1 MTREVD
7 TMAGTAVRQSVK
19 GISHDMQQP
28 APTTAHQVFWR
39 TCQAVP
45 QSLAIILILFF
56 SVIDPVLAQRTAVKA
71 GDRNAADL
79 LRAAAKGLERAA
91 VAPRSLALFGQ
102 ITTTPLVGMPQ
113 SRSLEIRILLPDKY
127 LRIVQDDT
135 TIEYSGFASD
145 VLLNHLEVLASNT
158 HAAASYPPNQLATER
173 ARFARLLLGLFAA
186 ASPTFPLTASS
197 PRPGTECGAS
207 ACLKVAGPGGFSC
220 TIEMAAD
227 SHLPLCIRYEA
238 TVRMPPATPVVPG
251 TSGQGTLPP
260 PERVTIAITFEKWQR
275 ENGALL
281 PHRILTRARGIVLED
296 ITISRALVNP
306 RLTARDFD
314 THK

>member
-1 MTREVD
+1 
-7 TMAGTAVRQSVK
+7 
-19 GISHDMQQP
+19 
-28 APTTAHQVFWR
+28 
-39 TCQAVP
+39 
-45 QSLAIILILFF
+45 
-56 SVIDPVLAQRTAVKA
+56 
-71 GDRNAADL
+71 
-79 LRAAAKGLERAA
+79 
-91 VAPRSLALFGQ
+91 
-102 ITTTPLVGMPQ
+102 MPQ
-113 SRSLEIRILLPDKY
+113 SRNLEIRILLPDKY

-145 VLLNHLEVLASNT
+145 VLLNHLEVLAPNT
-158 HAAASYPPNQLATER
+158 HAAASYPPNQLATEH

-197 PRPGTECGAS
+197 PRPGTECMGS
-207 ACLKVAGPGGFSC
+207 ACLEVTGPDGFSC

-260 PERVTIAITFEKWQR
+260 PERAAIAITFEKWQR
-275 ENGALL
+275 DNGALL
-281 PHRILTRARGIVLED
+281 PHRILTKARGTVLED
-296 ITISRALVNP
+296 ITISRALLNP